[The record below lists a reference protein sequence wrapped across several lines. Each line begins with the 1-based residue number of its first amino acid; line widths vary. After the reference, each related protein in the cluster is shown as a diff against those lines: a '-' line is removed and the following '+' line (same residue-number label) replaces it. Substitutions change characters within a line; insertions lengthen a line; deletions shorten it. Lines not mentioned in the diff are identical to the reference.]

1 MPFSNLDSPTTIK
14 IQARIELIGEKDM
27 KHAINA
33 KTLEQS
39 ALTAHA
45 LFFQKRDNR
54 LDWLVDRHFVV
65 KHLVPTLWCR
75 LQAYLPMTASEMAE
89 LWAEHLGLSET
100 LLEAWRPKLE
110 LLFAEYLHLLA
121 SELQMHT
128 QYPVVQ
134 RMLSRAG

>member
-1 MPFSNLDSPTTIK
+1 
-14 IQARIELIGEKDM
+14 M

-39 ALTAHA
+39 ALTAHT
-45 LFFQKRDNR
+45 LFMQKRDNR
-54 LDWLVDRHFVV
+54 LDWLMDRHFVV
-65 KHLVPTLWCR
+65 EHLVPTLWCR
-75 LQAYLPMTASEMAE
+75 LQAYLPITASEMAE

-110 LLFAEYLHLLA
+110 PLFAEYLYLLA
-121 SELQMHT
+121 LELQLHA
-128 QYPVVQ
+128 QYPAAQ

>member
-1 MPFSNLDSPTTIK
+1 
-14 IQARIELIGEKDM
+14 M

-39 ALTAHA
+39 ALAAHA
-45 LFFQKRDNR
+45 LFIKSRDSR

-65 KHLVPTLWCR
+65 EHLVPTLLCR
-75 LQAYLPMTASEMAE
+75 LQAHLPMRACELVE

-100 LLEAWRPKLE
+100 LLEAWRSKLE
-110 LLFAEYLHLLA
+110 PIFSEYLHLLA
-121 SELQMHT
+121 SELQAQAQNPHL
-128 QYPVVQ
+128 VL